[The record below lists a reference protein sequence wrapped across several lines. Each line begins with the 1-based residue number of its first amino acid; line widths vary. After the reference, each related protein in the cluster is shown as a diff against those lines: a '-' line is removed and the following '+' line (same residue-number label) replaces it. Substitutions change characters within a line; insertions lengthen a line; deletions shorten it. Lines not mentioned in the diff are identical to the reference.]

1 MEKDQTHTCAYGSK
15 QNQHISHL
23 ENDITFRNAT
33 TADIPQL
40 KDLFRDTVLA
50 INIRNYTPEEVAD
63 WASCIDIP
71 GRLAE
76 QLANLYFIIAVDAE
90 ENILGFC
97 SIRHDG
103 YLHSIFVHKDHQ
115 RKGIA
120 TALLLHIENYAKK
133 NSIHIITSEV
143 SITALPFFKHHGY
156 IIEQKQQVK
165 ANKLRMTNYRM
176 KKYYKRKMISFCC
189 SQLSSQVFS
198 RLRNRLYEAAK
209 QAF

>member
-1 MEKDQTHTCAYGSK
+1 MEKDQTHTGAYGSN

-40 KDLFRDTVLA
+40 KDLFRDTVLT
-50 INIRNYTPEEVAD
+50 INIRDYTPEEVAD

-76 QLANLYFIIAVDAE
+76 QLANLYFIIAVDAR

-143 SITALPFFKHHGY
+143 SITALPFFRHHGY

-176 KKYYKRKMISFCC
+176 KKI
-189 SQLSSQVFS
+189 L
-198 RLRNRLYEAAK
+198 
-209 QAF
+209 